1 MPVAMT
7 IVSKEKFINGFRLF
21 VNLALT
27 GTYPAPT
34 AGEPADFAT
43 LAGITNRQP
52 KHVLITSKDA
62 AVLFTYDK
70 AQKSIR
76 VWTNSA
82 GGANGVF
89 TEHTNVT
96 YIASI
101 LADTQIEAVA
111 TFIYG

>member
-1 MPVAMT
+1 MAVAMT
-7 IVSKEKFINGFRLF
+7 IVAKEKFINGFRLY

-27 GTYPAPT
+27 GSYTVT
-34 AGEPADFAT
+34 TGEPADFST
-43 LAGITNRQP
+43 LAAVNNRQP
-52 KHVLITSKDA
+52 RHVFITCKDSA
-62 AVLFTYDK
+62 IVYTYDK

-82 GGANGVF
+82 GGANGVL
-89 TEHTNVT
+89 TEHTT
-96 YIASI
+96 AAYIASI

>member
-1 MPVAMT
+1 MAVAT
-7 IVSKEKFINGFRLF
+7 TFVAKEKFINGFRLYL
-21 VNLALT
+21 NLVLSGSYVVT
-27 GTYPAPT
+27 T
-34 AGEPADFAT
+34 GEPLDFST
-43 LAGITNRQP
+43 LGAINNRQP
-52 KHVLITSKDA
+52 RHVFITSKDS
-62 AVLFTYDK
+62 AVIYTYDK

-89 TEHTNVT
+89 TEHTSAA

-101 LADTQIEAVA
+101 LADTQIEAVV